1 MPTEGGHGEAGHPA
15 LKEFRSSIKGKVL
28 PKIKLVSMQAAA
40 KVPRRR
46 TAIIGKVA
54 LSSH

>member
-54 LSSH
+54 LSSF